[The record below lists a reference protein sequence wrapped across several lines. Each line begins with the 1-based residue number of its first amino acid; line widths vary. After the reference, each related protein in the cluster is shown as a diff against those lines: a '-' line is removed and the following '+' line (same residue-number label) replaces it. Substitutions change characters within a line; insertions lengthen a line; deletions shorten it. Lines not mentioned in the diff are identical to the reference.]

1 MIGSLV
7 YLLCAATSWTC
18 AVLLL
23 RAHGRH
29 PARLL
34 FWSGAGFC
42 FIGASNLLLFV
53 DRIVVPG
60 TDLTVLRSSLT
71 LAGLCLLLWGL
82 IGESS
87 SR

>member
-7 YLLCAATSWTC
+7 YLLCAFTSWAC

-23 RAHGRH
+23 RAHARH
-29 PARLL
+29 PSRLL

-42 FIGASNLLLFV
+42 AIGASNLLLFV
-53 DRIVVPG
+53 DRVLVPG
-60 TDLTVLRSSLT
+60 TDLTLLRSGLT

-82 IGESS
+82 IGEST

>member
-1 MIGSLV
+1 MIGSLI
-7 YLLCAATSWTC
+7 YLLCALTSWAC

-23 RAHGRH
+23 RAHAHR
-29 PARLL
+29 PTRLL

-42 FIGASNLLLFV
+42 AIGASNLLLFV
-53 DRIVVPG
+53 DRILVPAS
-60 TDLTVLRSSLT
+60 DLTVLRSGLT
-71 LAGLCLLLWGL
+71 LAGVCLLLWGL